1 MVALKEPHLAEL
13 GWHDES
19 QPEQGSGGHND
30 NAPVQRAGAG
40 QPCRPAPCC
49 SKTTLSPHGVRT
61 LLSSFISVDY
71 SLGRRGVSERAA
83 S

>member
-30 NAPVQRAGAG
+30 YAPVQRASI
-40 QPCRPAPCC
+40 CRPA
-49 SKTTLSPHGVRT
+49 
-61 LLSSFISVDY
+61 LLGL
-71 SLGRRGVSERAA
+71 LGRFAPNFVSSYRT
-83 S
+83 